1 MRRRGSGPSARGRRS
16 SCSSGPR
23 GIRRQGP
30 ARRRES
36 SSGPGAGRPLTASRA
51 GPKFGPVTVTLN
63 GLDPQ
68 LLLLIV
74 PIALLQLGLL
84 VAAIIDL
91 LRDDR
96 AVRGGTK
103 GLWAVVIV
111 FVNLIG
117 PVLYFLVGRLDGPP
131 PGPPPPPRARPR
143 LGRPHDPPI
152 VTSRRPESNGRGAPE
167 STVPPAA
174 ARLPLPTGSPPAVA
188 IDGLTRRYPG
198 GVLALDA
205 LTLEVPAG

>member
-74 PIALLQLGLL
+74 PIALVQLGLL

-96 AVRGGTK
+96 AVRGGNK

-131 PGPPPPPRARPR
+131 PDTAPAPGAVP
-143 LGRPHDPPI
+143 GWGSPHDPRI
-152 VTSRRPESNGRGAPE
+152 ATSRRPEPRVPGAPE
-167 STVPPAA
+167 SSVVVAT
-174 ARLPLPTGSPPAVA
+174 ARAPLPTGSPPAVA
-188 IDGLTRRYPG
+188 IEGLTRRYPG

-205 LTLEVPAG
+205 LTLEVPA